1 MLIKII
7 LITCV
12 IILGIGSMNYLDNK
26 LDTIIENQIIATF
39 NAGENIVCG
48 DYILNRNNSH
58 LDNGYFISEDLI
70 KKMLQ

>member
-48 DYILNRNNSH
+48 D
-58 LDNGYFISEDLI
+58 
-70 KKMLQ
+70 